1 MVCSNILSANNLFC
15 IITQFQ
21 VKDLQIRRRL
31 AMNLKLHRSVR
42 GAKIIRMKFWPLL
55 YYIYSQKE
63 HCQNS
68 IQIYEIANF
77 FFDVAEFFIK
87 MSFGQTLRARKDTK
101 QALVTEQV
109 HICTWNPIF
118 GYLKSTKKGVKASQK
133 LMKNLVQLAFNQFLH
148 MILQVK
154 PEIRVVLGY
163 ITSSATTL
171 PTYYFCYRN
180 SFLILFLL
188 SQNFLSINQY

>member
-133 LMKNLVQLAFNQFLH
+133 LMKNLVQLALIFQLIPCTQKSYFGLNDYYRYNF
-148 MILQVK
+148 
-154 PEIRVVLGY
+154 VLR
-163 ITSSATTL
+163 I
-171 PTYYFCYRN
+171 YFIP
-180 SFLILFLL
+180 FFLL
-188 SQNFLSINQY
+188 LQKNERIL